1 MGSNANVTLTNNHSY
16 NRTKLVSI
24 DKTTYPTGGAGNDVI
39 GADVSIQNMR
49 IIVCISHNAACL
61 VISIDFPCDI
71 AVFDD
76 STFRI
81 AE

>member
-1 MGSNANVTLTNNHSY
+1 MPDNAASFLTISLHIA
-16 NRTKLVSI
+16 LE
-24 DKTTYPTGGAGNDVI
+24 GAIPNL
-39 GADVSIQNMR
+39 R
-49 IIVCISHNAACL
+49 IYICRPNNAACM

>member
-1 MGSNANVTLTNNHSY
+1 MPDNAASFLTISLHIA
-16 NRTKLVSI
+16 LE
-24 DKTTYPTGGAGNDVI
+24 GA
-39 GADVSIQNMR
+39 IQNMR
-49 IIVCISHNAACL
+49 IIVCISHNAACT

-71 AVFDD
+71 TAFDD